1 MRDRYNHFYGVN
13 DVLYHAQIWVRGS
26 DFALLNEERQRPV
39 AVRAHI
45 HARLTC
51 QRLCFLECRHP
62 Y

>member
-1 MRDRYNHFYGVN
+1 MRDRHNHSDVVN

-45 HARLTC
+45 HARLTASASA
-51 QRLCFLECRHP
+51 F
-62 Y
+62 